1 MIRRDDSYTSV
12 LHIVRTWPARQRY
25 LLVQDLLKTLEPEVE
40 STQAGDT
47 LSFARGLLATDK
59 PAPADEEV
67 AQWLEEHRLEKYG

>member
-1 MIRRDDSYTSV
+1 MIRRDDSYASV

-25 LLVQDLLKTLEPEVE
+25 LLVQDLLKTLEPEAE

-47 LSFARGLLATDK
+47 LSLARGLLATDK
-59 PAPADEEV
+59 PAPTDEEV